1 MKIGAACA
9 AAVALA
15 FAGCG
20 GSSSKSA
27 SSAGHSP
34 AAATTAATTTS
45 SQSTAAAT
53 NATPSAD
60 LKAHWFAVTSRFP
73 GAGQFQGGPVQ
84 PISPHG
90 GGLGMAGTDNYFG
103 PGHGPKEVTMFVSG
117 PLTEYDTGT
126 LQGTADKYV
135 KGALGGKVIKGP
147 VSTTLG
153 GQSAMAYF
161 GSDSHGNDYALVVT
175 HNDGSHS
182 ARGTYVARMSAPPSV
197 FRRYVSG
204 FDTVLRSFQFI
215 G

>member
-15 FAGCG
+15 LAGCG
-20 GSSSKSA
+20 GSSSKST

-34 AAATTAATTTS
+34 ATATTATATSGQNT
-45 SQSTAAAT
+45 TAAST
-53 NATPSAD
+53 PPSAD

-84 PISPHG
+84 PTSPHG
-90 GGLGMAGTDNYFG
+90 GGLGMAGTVNYFG

-126 LQGTADKYV
+126 LKGTADKYV

-147 VSTTLG
+147 VSTTMG
-153 GQSAMAYF
+153 GQPAMAYF

-175 HNDGSHS
+175 HNDGNHS

-197 FRRYVSG
+197 FQRYVNG